1 LTGIAVLSG
10 KDIMLGCEKVAR
22 TFAEYGQKLHELT
35 ERIYK
40 EKIEG
45 FI

>member
-1 LTGIAVLSG
+1 MKIPVTS
-10 KDIMLGCEKVAR
+10 
-22 TFAEYGQKLHELT
+22 AEFVKKLHEVT

-45 FI
+45 FV